1 MRVNSVKLGVIF
13 VHRCVMGRD
22 LIEAH
27 VAFPVAVDGVHLAPS
42 SFLLPRGPHPAAE
55 GVDHDR
61 ADQHDADDEL
71 LPVDVH
77 AQQD

>member
-27 VAFPVAVDGVHLAPS
+27 AAFPVVDDGVHLLHQAS
-42 SFLLPRGPHPAAE
+42 CFPAAPTRRPR
-55 GVDHDR
+55 VSIMT
-61 ADQHDADDEL
+61 ALISTTPTTNCCQ
-71 LPVDVH
+71 
-77 AQQD
+77 